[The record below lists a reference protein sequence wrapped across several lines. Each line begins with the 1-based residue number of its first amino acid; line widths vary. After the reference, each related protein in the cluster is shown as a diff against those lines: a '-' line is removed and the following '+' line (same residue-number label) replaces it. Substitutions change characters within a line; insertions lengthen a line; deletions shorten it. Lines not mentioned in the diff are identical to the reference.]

1 MNSRDFQGQRYS
13 IYKYIYI
20 YYIFAVVFP
29 YIRKSKTLFGYF
41 VIWLLRGMLT
51 YSSIALTFRCK
62 HLLSSNLHIYS

>member
-1 MNSRDFQGQRYS
+1 MDSREFRGQRYS

-41 VIWLLRGMLT
+41 VIWLLRGVVR
-51 YSSIALTFRCK
+51 YSFNTLTF
-62 HLLSSNLHIYS
+62 SM